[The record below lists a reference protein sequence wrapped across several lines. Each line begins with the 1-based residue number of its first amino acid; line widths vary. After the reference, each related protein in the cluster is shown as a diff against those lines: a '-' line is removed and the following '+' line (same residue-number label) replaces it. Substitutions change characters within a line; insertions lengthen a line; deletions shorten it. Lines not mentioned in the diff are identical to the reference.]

1 LDEQNNDFVY
11 HGISP
16 HGDFMSHQSDALFVP
31 RSAETWRDPFTMYD
45 ALRDHDPVHEVKSP
59 SGDYWVLSRFEDI
72 MAAAVDFETF
82 SSAQGLTFQY
92 GEMEKL
98 GIEAPI
104 VMMDPP
110 DHTALRKVATKRF
123 TPKQVKGVEPLIRE
137 FVIER
142 VERLREMGQADV
154 IAELFKPLP
163 SLVVAHSLGVPQTD
177 RNRFDGWSDA
187 IVSANATGDVLNA
200 ADAVGE
206 LFAYFA
212 SLIEKRRG
220 DPADDMISTLVHAE
234 LGGEPVSPAKLLGMA
249 FTMVT
254 GGNDTTTGLLGVAA
268 DLITKNPAQ
277 RALIAEDPARLK
289 GAVEEFLRLAS
300 PVQGLARMT
309 TREVEIGG
317 RTIPANRKV
326 MLLYASGN
334 RDDREFG
341 PDAADCDISR
351 KIRRHLSFSYGAHH
365 CIGAALAR
373 LQTTVALE
381 ELLARCPDFTVDGDA
396 GQFAS
401 GHFVRR
407 YESLPFDAAG
417 AA

>member
-1 LDEQNNDFVY
+1 
-11 HGISP
+11 
-16 HGDFMSHQSDALFVP
+16 MSDRADARFVP
-31 RSAETWRDPFTMYD
+31 CSAETWRDPFTMYE
-45 ALRDHDPVHEVKSP
+45 ALREHDPVHEVKSEH
-59 SGDYWVLSRFEDI
+59 GDYWVLSRFDHI
-72 MAAAVDFETF
+72 MDAAVDFASF

-110 DHTALRKVATKRF
+110 DHTALRKLATKRF
-123 TPKQVKGVEPLIRE
+123 TPKQVKEVEPLIRE
-137 FVIER
+137 FVVER
-142 VERLREMGQADV
+142 VERLREMGRGDV

-163 SLVVAHSLGVPQTD
+163 SLVVAHSLGVPQED
-177 RNRFDGWSDA
+177 RERFDGWSDA
-187 IVSANATGDVLNA
+187 IVSSNATGDILSA

-212 SLIEKRRG
+212 SLIERRRG

-234 LGGEPVSPAKLLGMA
+234 LDGAPVSPAKLLGMA

-268 DLITKNPAQ
+268 DLLTKNPDQ
-277 RALIAEDPARLK
+277 RALLMKDPANLK

-309 TREVEIGG
+309 TRDVEIDG
-317 RTIPANRKV
+317 RKIAANRKV

-334 RDDREFG
+334 RDEREFG
-341 PDAADCDISR
+341 PSAARCDITR
-351 KIRRHLSFSYGAHH
+351 NARRHLAFSYGAHH
-365 CIGAALAR
+365 CIGAAIAR
-373 LQTTVALE
+373 LQASIALE
-381 ELLARCPDFTVDGDA
+381 ELLARCPDFTVDGEK
-396 GQFAS
+396 GRFAP

-407 YESLPFDAAG
+407 YETLPFDATG
-417 AA
+417 AAGSC